1 MKAIIIGLSVWVL
14 GAVTSAAN
22 AAPAD
27 LKVEVHGIKQTKGEI
42 IISLFD
48 KKEKWLSDAI
58 LRKSIDA
65 KLGAVEVVFSNLP
78 EGEYAISVLHDA
90 NSNGV
95 MDSTAIGIPIE
106 AYGFSNDA
114 TGSFGPASF
123 ANAKFKLDANYKAIS
138 IRVN

>member
-1 MKAIIIGLSVWVL
+1 MKSVFVLLSTL
-14 GAVTSAAN
+14 SFASIMSSAM

-42 IISLFD
+42 IVALFD
-48 KKEKWLSDAI
+48 KKEKWLGDAI
-58 LRKSIDA
+58 LRKSTDA
-65 KLGAVEVVFSNLP
+65 KMGAVEVVFNNVP

-95 MDSTAIGIPIE
+95 LDTNAIGIPVE

-123 ANAKFKLDANYKAIS
+123 ADAKFKIDGSNKAIS